1 MALLDIGR
9 LIRAAG
15 QTIQGLPENR
25 GVMGGLSL
33 MSANQP
39 GQTRP
44 VDQPGSFLKGM
55 LQANSLKQNRLAL
68 EEAAKEKA
76 RQEDMRIQR
85 EQARASLMATL
96 PPQQRLMYSALG
108 DNPDV
113 IKSMIASQNPGMGDT
128 TADISNYNFFNTL
141 SEEDQQTFLTLKRL
155 DPKTAGAISAAQTRG
170 KQGGVNLTPIQENI
184 DTQFGATAAKYLTG
198 GKAQDTA
205 NIENLREKIKILN
218 DGSVNVSGGEFAVM
232 PEVLMAQTH
241 PEALAFVGDIR
252 DIVFQSLRDKLGAQ
266 FTEKEGDRL
275 VAAAFDQR
283 LPEQTNVK
291 RLERL
296 LKVIESTS
304 ASKQG
309 MIDYYSENGTLQG
322 YESATLTVD
331 SLLNQLKT
339 GDMAETL
346 KLNEKTPDEI
356 KQMHRAGDD
365 ETKDA
370 IEAYLKE
377 QEANNVIT

>member
-85 EQARASLMATL
+85 EQAMAALMPTL
-96 PPQQRLMYSALG
+96 TPQNQMMFNAFPN
-108 DNPDV
+108 NPDV

>member
-1 MALLDIGR
+1 MALLDFGR
-9 LIRAAG
+9 LMRAAG
-15 QTIQGLPENR
+15 QTIQGLPENA

-33 MSANQP
+33 LSANQP
-39 GQTRP
+39 GQRNP

-55 LQANSLKQNRLAL
+55 LQANSLKQNRLVL

-76 RQEDMRIQR
+76 RQEAMAVQQEAMRIQR
-85 EQARASLMATL
+85 ERAMAALMPTL
-96 PPQQRLMYSALG
+96 TPQNQMMLG
-108 DNPDV
+108 AFPDNSDI
-113 IKSMIASQNPGMGDT
+113 IKSIVARQNPGMGDT

-141 SEEDQQTFLTLKRL
+141 SEKDQQTFLKIKRL
-155 DPKTAGAISAAQTRG
+155 DAQTAGEISAAQTEG
-170 KQGGVNLTPIQENI
+170 KQGGVNLTPIEKNI

-266 FTEKEGDRL
+266 FTEREGDRL

-309 MIDYYSENGTLQG
+309 MIDYYSQNGTLQG
-322 YESATLTVD
+322 YESAALTVD

-339 GDMAETL
+339 GDVAE
-346 KLNEKTPDEI
+346 NEILDLT
-356 KQMHRAGDD
+356 Q
-365 ETKDA
+365 
-370 IEAYLKE
+370 
-377 QEANNVIT
+377 

>member
-1 MALLDIGR
+1 MALLDFGR
-9 LIRAAG
+9 LMRAAG
-15 QTIQGLPENR
+15 QTIQGLPENA
-25 GVMGGLSL
+25 GVRGGLSL
-33 MSANQP
+33 LSANQP
-39 GQTRP
+39 GQRNP

-55 LQANSLKQNRLAL
+55 LQANSLKQNRLVL

-76 RQEDMRIQR
+76 RQEAMRIQR
-85 EQARASLMATL
+85 ERAMAALMPTL
-96 PPQQRLMYSALG
+96 TPQNQMMLG
-108 DNPDV
+108 AFPDNSDI
-113 IKSMIASQNPGMGDT
+113 IKSIVARQNPGMGDT

-141 SEEDQQTFLTLKRL
+141 SEKDQQTFLKIKRL
-155 DPKTAGAISAAQTRG
+155 DAQTAGEISAAQTEG
-170 KQGGVNLTPIQENI
+170 KQGGVNLTPIEKDI

-266 FTEKEGDRL
+266 FTEREGDRL

-309 MIDYYSENGTLQG
+309 MIDYYSQNGTLQG
-322 YESATLTVD
+322 YESAALTVD

-339 GDMAETL
+339 GDVAE
-346 KLNEKTPDEI
+346 NEILDLT
-356 KQMHRAGDD
+356 Q
-365 ETKDA
+365 
-370 IEAYLKE
+370 
-377 QEANNVIT
+377 

>member
-1 MALLDIGR
+1 MALLDFGR
-9 LIRAAG
+9 LMRAAG
-15 QTIQGLPENR
+15 QTIQGLPENAA
-25 GVMGGLSL
+25 VMGGLSL
-33 MSANQP
+33 MAANQR
-39 GQTRP
+39 GQRNP

-377 QEANNVIT
+377 QEAG

>member
-1 MALLDIGR
+1 M
-9 LIRAAG
+9 
-15 QTIQGLPENR
+15 
-25 GVMGGLSL
+25 
-33 MSANQP
+33 
-39 GQTRP
+39 
-44 VDQPGSFLKGM
+44 
-55 LQANSLKQNRLAL
+55 
-68 EEAAKEKA
+68 
-76 RQEDMRIQR
+76 
-85 EQARASLMATL
+85 
-96 PPQQRLMYSALG
+96 
-108 DNPDV
+108 
-113 IKSMIASQNPGMGDT
+113 
-128 TADISNYNFFNTL
+128 
-141 SEEDQQTFLTLKRL
+141 
-155 DPKTAGAISAAQTRG
+155 
-170 KQGGVNLTPIQENI
+170 
-184 DTQFGATAAKYLTG
+184 TG

-266 FTEKEGDRL
+266 FTEREGDRL

-309 MIDYYSENGTLQG
+309 MIDYYSQNGTLQG
-322 YESATLTVD
+322 YESAALTVD

-339 GDMAETL
+339 GDVAE
-346 KLNEKTPDEI
+346 NEILDLT
-356 KQMHRAGDD
+356 Q
-365 ETKDA
+365 
-370 IEAYLKE
+370 
-377 QEANNVIT
+377 

>member
-377 QEANNVIT
+377 QEAG